1 MAKGLISSATRAII
15 AGAATRLFVV
25 VAPRAALTMTIT
37 GGGVGYQSSVLDLT
51 SGIVV
56 GAEVPTPPPVL
67 EVMDVSGDLP
77 KNGAYPRREMAV
89 VGGRVWHHTASADGA
104 TWNTIAKGHV
114 NGRGWHGIGYHI
126 GIDRDGRIALLNP
139 LDRVTNHTAGH
150 NTHYVGCVLLG
161 NYDVAPVGDRMEA
174 GIEMV
179 RRHLDG
185 MGITREMLHRDTKA
199 TACPGRYAVEYLR
212 KK

>member
-1 MAKGLISSATRAII
+1 MGQGLFPSAARAII

-25 VAPRAALTMTIT
+25 LAPRAALTMTIT

-89 VGGRVWHHTASADGA
+89 VSGRVWHHTASADGA

-161 NYDVAPVGDRMEA
+161 NYDVQPLTPRMET

-185 MGITREMLHRDTKA
+185 IGIRRELLHRDTKA
-199 TACPGRYAVEYLR
+199 TACPGRYAVQYLR
-212 KK
+212 DS